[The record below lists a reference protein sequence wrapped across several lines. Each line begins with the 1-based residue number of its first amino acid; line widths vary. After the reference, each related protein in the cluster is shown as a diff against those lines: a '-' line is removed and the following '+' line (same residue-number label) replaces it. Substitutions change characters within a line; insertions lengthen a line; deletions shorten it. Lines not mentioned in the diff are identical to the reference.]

1 MATMLDRAALRQRL
15 EATKAALVV
24 GHIKPDG
31 DCIGSVLALT
41 EALRR
46 RGVIADALI
55 ADDVATKFHY
65 LAGAAEIVSTIPDKA
80 YDTVLFMDLSTA
92 ERAGELPW
100 PAVPIVN
107 IDHHIS
113 NPGYA
118 DELYLDA
125 TAAAVGEILTEL
137 FLEWGWEISPT
148 MAQALYT
155 AIATDCGF
163 FKYANTTEKTMRMAA
178 ALLARGADQAEVA
191 QRTEELPPAAL
202 RVLPQIMATLTLEAD
217 GALSAITMD
226 AGAMAAG
233 GDYVDT
239 YLELARNI
247 EGVEVTLQFKYAE
260 PEKTY
265 VSFRSKTAVD
275 VSALA
280 AEFGGGGHIRAA
292 GCTVWKSLADTI
304 STVMPVAVAWTRD
317 GRRH

>member
-1 MATMLDRAALRQRL
+1 MATTLDRTALRRRL
-15 EATKAALVV
+15 EEARTVLVV

-46 RGVIADALI
+46 RGVDADAVIADR
-55 ADDVATKFHY
+55 VATKYHY
-65 LAGAAEIVSTIPDKA
+65 LAGAAEIVSTIPDKS
-80 YDTVLFMDLSTA
+80 YDTVLFVDLSTA
-92 ERAGELPW
+92 ERAGDLPW
-100 PAVPIVN
+100 PQVPIVN

-118 DELYLDA
+118 DALYLDA
-125 TAAAVGEILTEL
+125 TAAAVGEILTDL
-137 FLEWGWEISPT
+137 FTEWQWEITPT

-163 FKYANTTEKTMRMAA
+163 FKYSNTTERTMRMAA
-178 ALLARGADQAEVA
+178 ALLTLGADQAQVA
-191 QRTEELPPAAL
+191 QQTEELPPAAL
-202 RVLPQIMATLTLEAD
+202 RILPQIMSTLQFDAD

-226 AGAMAAG
+226 EAAMEAG

-260 PEKTY
+260 PAKTY

-292 GCTVWKSLADTI
+292 GCTVWKPLADTI
-304 STVMPVAVAWTRD
+304 ATVMPVAVQWTRD
-317 GRRH
+317 GRGH

>member
-1 MATMLDRAALRQRL
+1 MATMLDKAALYRL
-15 EATKAALVV
+15 LDAARTALVV

-46 RGVIADALI
+46 RGVEVDAVIADR
-55 ADDVATKFHY
+55 VATKYHY
-65 LAGAAEIVSTIPDKA
+65 LAGTAEIASTVPDKA

-92 ERAGELPW
+92 ERAGDLVW
-100 PAVPIVN
+100 PQVPIVN
-107 IDHHIS
+107 VDHHIS

-118 DELYLDA
+118 DALYLDA

-137 FLEWGWEISPT
+137 FLEWDWEITPT

-163 FKYANTTEKTMRMAA
+163 FKYGNTTARTMKMAA
-178 ALLARGADQAEVA
+178 ELLARGANQAEVA

-202 RVLPQIMATLTLEAD
+202 QVLPQIMATLQLEED
-217 GALSAITMD
+217 GALSSIIMD
-226 AGAMAAG
+226 EKAMEAG

-265 VSFRSKTAVD
+265 VSFRSKIAVD

-292 GCTVWKSLADTI
+292 GCTVWQSLADTVK
-304 STVMPVAVAWTRD
+304 TVLPVARQWTRD